1 MEIVK
6 DKIDDAF
13 ENYALTFEGKTSA
26 ELLLRSPLFPQLEAP
41 AAASKEVWNARV
53 FHNGL
58 MSSPF
63 HENAVFYLNRDG
75 DLMQVQQSPG
85 EIQVTKLLSFPDL
98 ATTPWE
104 KRFDNPSLRFVAGH
118 MGILADGTGKLILFG
133 YLQGEWCVLWE
144 SSPFGSTPT
153 SLYLL
158 QAQLTSEE
166 LVHCLV
172 GSLDSRAGS
181 HRVYAVTIDLQ
192 APQNAAP
199 LLVYEGGKAVRYA
212 HFQSPHDIVFLV
224 EDKHELKVPIQ
235 AEASAKKVDE
245 MEETPRILK
254 PPRAGLGFSGE
265 IPNPELPLPQL
276 NLEDLNEK
284 SLYDRFLASSTPY
297 SSMEQSVRTDGTI
310 KPPSAPAIP
319 LEAPTTESMLGGFE
333 ECDDI
338 DPNATAVL
346 YAFDFANHVCTA
358 SFQIIC
364 RRFHFL
370 GPSSVY
376 SDRLLFQYDVHGL
389 VFGLRWHPHHLSL
402 EHEATFLAFGY
413 VQASKTQKKYL
424 LFHPSGSLAILAD
437 FEKRLYLYKGRPEA
451 HQKPHMRSSLLH
463 ELSADEQIYGIQFTS
478 PSSLAVLTNSRVIA
492 LSVTL

>member
-26 ELLLRSPLFPQLEAP
+26 KLLLRSPLFPQLEAP

-53 FHNGL
+53 FHNSL

-85 EIQVTKLLSFPDL
+85 GIQVTKLLSFPDL

-133 YLQGEWCVLWE
+133 YLLGEWCILWE

-276 NLEDLNEK
+276 NLKDLNEK

-358 SFQIIC
+358 SFQINC

-370 GPSSVY
+370 ALCTAIVCSST
-376 SDRLLFQYDVHGL
+376 
-389 VFGLRWHPHHLSL
+389 
-402 EHEATFLAFGY
+402 TFPAFGY

-424 LFHPSGSLAILAD
+424 LVHPSGSLAILAD